1 MIQRIQTIYL
11 IIISILSF
19 VLLTGPVINFS
30 GPDNQVIMVKLSG
43 ISGLTGIDFKADFL
57 LKIFLVLL
65 IASIVLSL
73 TAIFLFKRRNLQ
85 FKLTTIVAFFT
96 LVITVIEVYIIL
108 WILKTEGVTLIPGFK
123 MFIPP
128 VLIILACLALK
139 GIKHDEKLIK
149 SYERLR

>member
-1 MIQRIQTIYL
+1 MIQRIQTIYI

-30 GPDNQVIMVKLSG
+30 GPDSQVIMVKLTG
-43 ISGLTGIDFKADFL
+43 ILGLTGIDFKVDFL
-57 LKIFLVLL
+57 LNIFLILL
-65 IASIVLSL
+65 IASIVFSL
-73 TAIFLFKRRNLQ
+73 TAIFLFKKRKLQ
-85 FKLTTIVAFFT
+85 FKLTTMVAFFA
-96 LVITVIEVYIIL
+96 LVITVIEAYITL
-108 WILKTEGVTLIPGFK
+108 SILKIEGITLIPGFK